1 MLKSMTAFGRACI
14 ATPLGR
20 FVVEIQSVNRKHL
33 EISTFMPKELVRFDP
48 DVKNWIAK
56 QVLRGQ
62 IIVKV
67 SAVFD
72 KESPVVVQPNLPL
85 ARQYKQAWDK
95 IADDLGII
103 VEPEAFLK
111 LISKDSGILLFEENI
126 KDEGEYRENLKK
138 AVEGALQDLVAM
150 KVREGVV
157 LQQDIN
163 SRLQNLRGW
172 LGAVAVKAPGA
183 TQRYRQKLIERLKEV
198 LEGNLEAD
206 ERILKEIGI
215 YSEKIDITE
224 EITRFESHLGQFSA
238 LIGSETESVGKTLDF
253 LIQELNREINTIASK
268 SSDIEV
274 SRLVVEIKSELE
286 RIREQIQNVE

>member
-14 ATPLGR
+14 STPLGR

-33 EISTFMPKELVRFDP
+33 EINTFMPKELVRFDP
-48 DVKNWIAK
+48 DVKNWIAR
-56 QVLRGQ
+56 QVMRGQ

-67 SAVFD
+67 SAVFE

-85 ARQYKQAWDK
+85 VRQYKEACDR
-95 IADDLGII
+95 IADDLGIKI
-103 VEPEAFLK
+103 DPESFLHI
-111 LISKDSGILLFEENI
+111 LSKDSGILLYEENI
-126 KDEGEYRENLKK
+126 KDEAGYRENLQQ
-138 AVEGALQDLVAM
+138 AVEAALKELVAM
-150 KVREGVV
+150 KIHEGDV
-157 LQQDIN
+157 LQKDIL
-163 SRLQNLRGW
+163 SRLQNLRSCVGQ
-172 LGAVAVKAPGA
+172 VALKAPGA
-183 TQRYRQKLIERLKEV
+183 TQRYRQKLLERLKEV
-198 LEGNLEAD
+198 LESNLDSD

-215 YSEKIDITE
+215 YAEKIDIAE
-224 EITRFESHLGQFSA
+224 EITRFESHLSQFSD